1 MHERQF
7 TITELAMM
15 AGTRVALGMGIGML
29 LSGRLGRD
37 QRKAAGIAL
46 LVVGAATT
54 VPFVMNLIGQGSCD
68 PGDRRE
74 AA

>member
-1 MHERQF
+1 MPERQF
-7 TITELAMM
+7 TITEIATI
-15 AGTRVALGMGIGML
+15 AGTRVALGLGIGLL
-29 LSGRLGRD
+29 LSGRLNRD

-54 VPFVMNLIGQGSCD
+54 VPFVMKFVGQ
-68 PGDRRE
+68 PNHVNQRRQ

>member
-1 MHERQF
+1 MHERQL
-7 TITELAMM
+7 TITEIAMI
-15 AGTRVALGMGIGML
+15 AGTRVALGMGIGLL
-29 LSGRLGRD
+29 LSGRLNRD

-54 VPFVMNLIGQGSCD
+54 VPLVMTLAGRHSQRD
-68 PGDRRE
+68 WKQ

>member
-1 MHERQF
+1 MHERQL
-7 TITELAMM
+7 TITEIAMI
-15 AGTRVALGMGIGML
+15 AGTRVALGMGIGLL
-29 LSGRLGRD
+29 LSGRLNRD

-54 VPFVMNLIGQGSCD
+54 VPLVMTLAGRYSQRD
-68 PGDRRE
+68 WKQ

>member
-1 MHERQF
+1 MHERRF
-7 TITELAMM
+7 TISEIATI

-29 LSGRLGRD
+29 LSGRLSRD

-54 VPFVMNLIGQGSCD
+54 VPFVMKLIGQSSYD
-68 PGDRRE
+68 SGDRRK